1 MGGLRGFML
10 ARTSGAR
17 LLAGERRQRG
27 YMNTKMSRRSLLAG
41 IGYAAAGSTTAQ
53 LLRVA
58 HAQEAAQ
65 ARQGQA
71 GGICLSMIFESGSKA
86 KFDSAKYVKKHLPLL
101 REVYGDSV
109 DRIELRTT
117 AGSAMGIPSS
127 VLATTTFWIRDV
139 TAFGQKLG
147 ANAARINEDLDA
159 VARGN
164 RLVQPDRIVL
174 GLGDAR
180 DDTPANSHVFS
191 LYYRAFSGGGMGM
204 MRGGPGGRPP
214 GGPGPGGPAPG
225 GPAPAQAEGQG
236 QAPASKDPVFDERYF
251 VDAFLPKLYSL
262 YGSGAVRR
270 LEGTIGMDQGGQKA
284 AQLAAYHITI
294 RDRDAYDKEA
304 RTAFGELQKDSAK
317 FMQNVLPVFAD
328 MRVTG
333 IA

>member
-1 MGGLRGFML
+1 M
-10 ARTSGAR
+10 T
-17 LLAGERRQRG
+17 
-27 YMNTKMSRRSLLAG
+27 TKMSRRSLLAG
-41 IGYAAAGSTTAQ
+41 IGYAAAGSTAAQ

-71 GGICLSMIFESGSKA
+71 GGICLSMLFESGPKA

-109 DRIELRTT
+109 ERIELRTT
-117 AGSAMGIPSS
+117 AGSSMGIPSS
-127 VLATTTFWIRDV
+127 VLATTTLWIRDV
-139 TAFGQKLG
+139 PAFSQKLG
-147 ANAARINEDLDA
+147 ANAARINEDLNA
-159 VARGN
+159 VSKGN
-164 RLVQPDRIVL
+164 CLVQTDRIVL
-174 GLGDAR
+174 ALGDAR
-180 DDTPANSHVFS
+180 GDTPANSHVFS
-191 LYYRAFSGGGMGM
+191 LYYRAFSGGMGGGMGM

-214 GGPGPGGPAPG
+214 GGPAPGGPAPG
-225 GPAPAQAEGQG
+225 GAAPGGAAPAQGDA
-236 QAPASKDPVFDERYF
+236 QAPASKDPAFDERYF
-251 VDAFLPKLYSL
+251 VDAFLPKLYAL

-270 LEGTIGMDQGGQKA
+270 LEGAIGMDQGGQKA